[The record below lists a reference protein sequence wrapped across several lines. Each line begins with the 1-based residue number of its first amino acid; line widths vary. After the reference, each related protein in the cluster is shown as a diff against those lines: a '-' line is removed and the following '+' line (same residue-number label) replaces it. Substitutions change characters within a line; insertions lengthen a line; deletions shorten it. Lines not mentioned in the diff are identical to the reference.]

1 MPSEALAADVARPPA
16 EAGEVALAGDEPLAA
31 SGLLTALNARL
42 SRWVLYLACLCLAAL
57 LAVVVY
63 GVVMRYVFN
72 DAPPYVE
79 QTALLLVI
87 SVSMFGAAAGVRDA
101 GHIGLD
107 SLVRN
112 LPAKAQFWCK
122 VAVEILSGAFAV
134 ALVLGGAEMAL
145 STRGATIPTLGLPES
160 LRYAPV
166 ILSGILIAVFSVEH
180 LIAQVKGTEVVRSWH

>member
-1 MPSEALAADVARPPA
+1 MPSEVLPAHAARPPA
-16 EAGEVALAGDEPLAA
+16 EAGDVALAGAGPRAA
-31 SGLLTALNARL
+31 SGPLTELNARL

-72 DAPPYVE
+72 DAPAYVE

-87 SVSMFGAAAGVRDA
+87 SVAMFGAAAGVRDA

-134 ALVLGGAEMAL
+134 ALVLGGVEMAL

-166 ILSGILIAVFSVEH
+166 ILSGILILLFCIEL
-180 LIAQVKGTEVVRSWH
+180 LIALFKGHKVVASWH